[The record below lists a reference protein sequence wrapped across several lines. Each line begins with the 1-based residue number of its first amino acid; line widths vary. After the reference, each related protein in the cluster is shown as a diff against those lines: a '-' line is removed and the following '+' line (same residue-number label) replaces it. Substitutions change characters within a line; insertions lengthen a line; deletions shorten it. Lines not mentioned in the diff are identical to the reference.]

1 MQEETQQQKL
11 GERGLGDI
19 LNETFAVYGR
29 RFKKLVALTAVV
41 YLPLLII
48 PLLLLKPGDPNAES
62 ATMVDMVMMV
72 IVVVAGMIS
81 YGAMTS
87 AVGQHYVLDEVS
99 VSGCYTRLLWRAVSI
114 LLLVSLAVLL
124 LMLVFAPLLFT
135 SQDGPSPLVL
145 FSLAILV
152 VFIAYWVY
160 QTSMIPAVTVEG
172 YRFFGG
178 DETRIQTCARKR
190 VQNLGALDSLCI
202 GWAWIGDLNRFAVLV
217 YVRLGIRGRVESRRR
232 NCSDGRILGCRSLG
246 STGNADRDYT
256 SVLRPPRPQGR
267 LRHVAALARNGSRAR
282 MNSQQ
287 YRMKRM
293 GNGQV

>member
-172 YRFFGG
+172 YRFSGAMRRGFKL
-178 DETRIQTCARKR
+178 AR
-190 VQNLGALDSLCI
+190 GSE
-202 GWAWIGDLNRFAVLV
+202 F
-217 YVRLGIRGRVESRRR
+217 
-232 NCSDGRILGCRSLG
+232 RILGHLIVYVLVGLG
-246 STGNADRDYT
+246 LAILIVLPFLFM
-256 SVLRPPRPQGR
+256 SVLVSGEELSLAGGIAQTVGFLVAGVLVQPVTLIATTLLYYDLRVRKEGYDMSR
-267 LRHVAALARNGSRAR
+267 LSLEMGVAPA
-282 MNSQQ
+282 
-287 YRMKRM
+287 
-293 GNGQV
+293 

>member
-172 YRFFGG
+172 YRFSGAMRRGFKL
-178 DETRIQTCARKR
+178 AR
-190 VQNLGALDSLCI
+190 GSE
-202 GWAWIGDLNRFAVLV
+202 F
-217 YVRLGIRGRVESRRR
+217 
-232 NCSDGRILGCRSLG
+232 RILGHLIVYVLVGLG
-246 STGNADRDYT
+246 LAILIVLPFLFM
-256 SVLRPPRPQGR
+256 SVLVSGEELSLAGGIAQTVGFLVAGVLVQPVTLIATTLLYYDLRVRKEGYDMSR
-267 LRHVAALARNGSRAR
+267 LSLEMGVAPT
-282 MNSQQ
+282 
-287 YRMKRM
+287 
-293 GNGQV
+293 